1 MTTKERIVKIL
12 DSRSIDT
19 SPDVLEYVAELLVKN
34 GVIFNDTAEADMSLS
49 HLLRVLNDSQELRLV
64 FSKSNFLH
72 VTPGFLKSMGVGTMM
87 DCKIIRI
94 ETNDDC
100 SIDVFFRGG
109 TNDC

>member
-1 MTTKERIVKIL
+1 MTTKERLVKIL
-12 DSRSIDT
+12 NGHSIDT
-19 SPDVLEYVAELLVKN
+19 PPDVEFVAELLMEN

-49 HLLRVLNDSQELRLV
+49 HLLRVLNNSQELRLV
-64 FSKSNFLH
+64 FSRSNVLH

-109 TNDC
+109 TNDR

>member
-1 MTTKERIVKIL
+1 MTTKERLVKIL
-12 DSRSIDT
+12 DGHSIDT
-19 SPDVLEYVAELLVKN
+19 SPDVEYVAELLMEN
-34 GVIFNDTAEADMSLS
+34 GVIFHDTAEADMSLS
-49 HLLRVLNDSQELRLV
+49 YLLRVLNDSQELRLV
-64 FSKSNFLH
+64 FSRSNVLH

-109 TNDC
+109 TNDR

>member
-1 MTTKERIVKIL
+1 MNTKERLMQIL
-12 DSRSIDT
+12 DGHSIDT
-19 SPDVLEYVAELLVKN
+19 PLDVEHVAELLMEN
-34 GVIFNDTAEADMSLS
+34 GVIFNDTTEADMSLS

-64 FSKSNFLH
+64 FSRSNVLH

-109 TNDC
+109 TNDG